1 MIRTAAAVLL
11 ILGLALPS
19 FARGGADGV
28 RSGSGTSRSDSSGGG
43 GRGGSSNSG
52 GGSRSG
58 SGNSGSGASRR
69 DSPGRTGSERDASPK
84 ADRDTGRSEKGGSG
98 SEKDGPKADRDGT
111 KSDKGGSKAEKDRSR
126 LHGSSGD
133 KEGSRRTGPSDR
145 GRDDTDLDPHRKLVR
160 DRGGDRRDNRPRG
173 GWFGRPGYYFNPFGY
188 DPYYGNLEASDESR
202 PTKGGDNVQLR
213 VKPDDAQVYVNGL
226 LYSNRGRARF
236 GLPIGPWKI
245 EIRAAGYVSQTI
257 ELNVEQGIRYTI
269 ERKLEKDRGVSP
281 DGRPLPTEDLNDR
294 GDR

>member
-84 ADRDTGRSEKGGSG
+84 ADRD
-98 SEKDGPKADRDGT
+98 GT
-111 KSDKGGSKAEKDRSR
+111 KSDKGGSKAEKDRSKPD
-126 LHGSSGD
+126 GSGGD
-133 KEGSRRTGPSDR
+133 KEGGRRTGPSDR